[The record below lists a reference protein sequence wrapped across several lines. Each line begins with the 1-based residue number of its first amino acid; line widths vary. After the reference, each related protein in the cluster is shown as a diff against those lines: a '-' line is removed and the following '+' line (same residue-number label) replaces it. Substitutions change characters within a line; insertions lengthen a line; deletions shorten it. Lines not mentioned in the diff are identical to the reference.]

1 MIPIFQRNICEL
13 FIDILA
19 SLWWQERQS
28 RAHDYLG
35 SVANPQKNSLCVI
48 QVNIR
53 LPRGL
58 IVKNILKED
67 ESGGRRIFILSLK
80 KSRFSLEGMDNFCIF
95 AAN

>member
-19 SLWWQERQS
+19 SLWWQS

-67 ESGGRRIFILSLK
+67 ESGGRRIFTLSLK
-80 KSRFSLEGMDNFCIF
+80 KSRFSLVGMDIFCIF